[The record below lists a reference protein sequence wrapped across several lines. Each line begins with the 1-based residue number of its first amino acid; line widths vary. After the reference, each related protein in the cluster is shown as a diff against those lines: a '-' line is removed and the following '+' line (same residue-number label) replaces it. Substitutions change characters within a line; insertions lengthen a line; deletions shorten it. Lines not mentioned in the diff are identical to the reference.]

1 MSAVRLTRR
10 AAPAGGLRAAI
21 AAFTGSDPA
30 PREVSIACETV
41 ALRLAAEGW
50 ARPVAAVRPSEPID
64 AAAERIARALTSG
77 EPLGRRD
84 LRQAPWCLWAGAR
97 PLADIPGAVARLIE
111 AIDRAGRPRLVTS
124 LAAALLD
131 TFDAARPG
139 TAEVAAFLAANLAQ
153 LGPPWD
159 RAARDLAIFSLD
171 EGPKR
176 VAQAALDRGTVP
188 EAIVE
193 AAGIGRP
200 LGLVVAAHRAGFA
213 RLAATAVGDG
223 PRIVGTVTRWA
234 FEDGR
239 VRHESLR
246 QAAAEAAVEPFG
258 RGVPDGAVR
267 GAALDLA
274 LRLLG
279 DPRGAESRWTG
290 ASRAEAIVRRW
301 LDGVALTSFF
311 TERSGGGEEDPWLH
325 RRAFWTALW
334 ERGHIDAMRIV
345 TADDGASSAEPMGA
359 GAVPAR
365 FAAGTVAPGHTALL
379 MRVGTL
385 TIADWSHG
393 APCFIWDGERG
404 EGGPDLTCDVF
415 QPDALRKVLSGD
427 NTEANS
433 AKQGRFLHRGSA
445 AYRWQGL
452 VADYLRGRRGIIL
465 ERQDYEVRG

>member
-10 AAPAGGLRAAI
+10 AAPPGGLRAAI

-30 PREVSIACETV
+30 PREIEVACEAV
-41 ALRLAAEGW
+41 AVRLEAEGW
-50 ARPVAAVRPSEPID
+50 ARPVAAARPSEPID
-64 AAAERIARALTSG
+64 AAAERIARVLASG
-77 EPLGRRD
+77 ETLGRRD
-84 LRQAPWCLWAGAR
+84 LRQAPWCLWAGAM
-97 PLADIPGAVARLIE
+97 PLSDIPGAVGRLIE
-111 AIDRAGRPRLVTS
+111 AIDRAGRPRLVAS

-131 TFDAARPG
+131 TFDPARPG
-139 TAEVAAFLAANLAQ
+139 TAEVAAFLAANLGQ
-153 LGPPWD
+153 LGGAWD
-159 RAARDLAIFSLD
+159 RAARDLSIFSLD
-171 EGPKR
+171 EGPRR
-176 VAQAALDRGTVP
+176 VVQAALDRGTIP

-200 LGLVVAAHRAGFA
+200 HGFLVAAHRAGLA

-279 DPRGAESRWTG
+279 DPRGVESRWTG

-301 LDGVALTSFF
+301 LDGVALTTFF
-311 TERSGGGEEDPWLH
+311 TERRSGGDEDPWLH

-334 ERGHIDAMRIV
+334 ERGHVDVLRIV
-345 TADDGASSAEPMGA
+345 TADDGASGAEPMGA
-359 GAVPAR
+359 GATPAR
-365 FAAGTVAPGHTALL
+365 FAVGTVAQGHTVLL

-393 APCFIWDGERG
+393 APCFIWDTERG
-404 EGGPDLTCDVF
+404 EGGPDVARDVF
-415 QPDALRKVLSGD
+415 QPDELRKVLIGD

-465 ERQDYEVRG
+465 ERPDYEVRG